1 MTAPAP
7 ARPGRTYRTVH
18 TDDGADL
25 AVRVHGPA
33 DAGATVLLSHGWTMS
48 ACDWRPH
55 VDALAR
61 PRPGFPALRT
71 VTYDQR
77 GHGASGRGT
86 ARLDMALLGDDL
98 ARVLD
103 ATTTSYG
110 GPVLLV
116 GHSMGGMA
124 IQQLAA
130 RHPGLFGTRVAGVA
144 LVSTCLDGVGDAPP
158 ASAHR
163 LDRRQALARRHTTD
177 ALLRSPRCARA
188 VHRLLTGPLSH
199 PTTAP
204 LWRALLGGDGRGAA
218 ARADARALRHVPV
231 LTIAEFLAA
240 LTTHDC
246 AGRLAALARV
256 PTRVLV
262 GTRDRY
268 TPPDQARRLARAVPG
283 AALQLVP
290 GQGHDLPYERP
301 VLVVETVHAL
311 LREVRRL
318 GRGTAEAPDGPPA
331 VRRAAVGTAGAQPVV
346 STVVDGAPAAAAHGE
361 APGMDDT
368 AGAHR
373 VAARGAPTVGPATTR
388 RARPDA
394 VHDAAGTSPAQEG
407 SAAATMA
414 PATTRR
420 TGTATPLDTPAPRPV
435 REGAGVAAVDH
446 DTPRPEAP
454 AVMDTV
460 SARAGGPAPDAGVDE
475 PSGTADP
482 LAVLR

>member
-7 ARPGRTYRTVH
+7 ARPGRTHRTVR

-33 DAGATVLLSHGWTMS
+33 DAVATVLLAHGWTMS
-48 ACDWRPH
+48 ARDWRPH

-98 ARVLD
+98 ARVLE

-130 RHPGLFGTRVAGVA
+130 RHPGLFGTRVGGVA
-144 LVSTCLDGVGDAPP
+144 LVSTCLDGVGDVPP
-158 ASAHR
+158 PSAHR

-218 ARADARALRHVPV
+218 ARADARALRDVPV

-311 LREVRRL
+311 LREVRR
-318 GRGTAEAPDGPPA
+318 PDDPIA
-331 VRRAAVGTAGAQPVV
+331 LSRRDVGTAAALPMEGSAAAEEV
-346 STVVDGAPAAAAHGE
+346 PAAAAHGE
-361 APGMDDT
+361 
-368 AGAHR
+368 
-373 VAARGAPTVGPATTR
+373 
-388 RARPDA
+388 
-394 VHDAAGTSPAQEG
+394 GT
-407 SAAATMA
+407 AATGGTIAA
-414 PATTRR
+414 PH
-420 TGTATPLDTPAPRPV
+420 PAPESATAPH
-435 REGAGVAAVDH
+435 VDH
-446 DTPRPEAP
+446 ATPRPEGP

-460 SARAGGPAPDAGVDE
+460 SARAAGPTPDPGGDAPSRTDG
-475 PSGTADP
+475 P
-482 LAVLR
+482 LVGLR

>member
-1 MTAPAP
+1 M
-7 ARPGRTYRTVH
+7 R

-33 DAGATVLLSHGWTMS
+33 DADATVLLAHGWTMS
-48 ACDWRPH
+48 ARDWRPH

-98 ARVLD
+98 ARVLE
-103 ATTTSYG
+103 ATTSSYG

-130 RHPGLFGTRVAGVA
+130 RHPGLFGARVAGVA
-144 LVSTCLDGVGDAPP
+144 LVSTCLDGVGDVPP
-158 ASAHR
+158 PSAHR

-218 ARADARALRHVPV
+218 ARADARALRDVPV

-311 LREVRRL
+311 LREVHRL
-318 GRGTAEAPDGPPA
+318 GDPTAVPREDGGTASAP
-331 VRRAAVGTAGAQPVV
+331 
-346 STVVDGAPAAAAHGE
+346 H
-361 APGMDDT
+361 
-368 AGAHR
+368 
-373 VAARGAPTVGPATTR
+373 
-388 RARPDA
+388 
-394 VHDAAGTSPAQEG
+394 
-407 SAAATMA
+407 
-414 PATTRR
+414 
-420 TGTATPLDTPAPRPV
+420 
-435 REGAGVAAVDH
+435 VDH
-446 DTPRPEAP
+446 ATPRPEAP

-460 SARAGGPAPDAGVDE
+460 SARAAGPAPDPGGDA
-475 PSGTADP
+475 PSRTDGP
-482 LAVLR
+482 LVALR